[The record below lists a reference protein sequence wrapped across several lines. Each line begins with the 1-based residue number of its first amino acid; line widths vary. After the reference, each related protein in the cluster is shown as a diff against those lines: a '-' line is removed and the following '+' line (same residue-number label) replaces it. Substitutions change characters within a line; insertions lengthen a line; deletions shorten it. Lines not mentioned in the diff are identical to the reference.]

1 MLLKEGDKILVAH
14 RRLYERD
21 EARYFVGRVEGYEA
35 GVIRATGHTFVREQ
49 MCGRVIEKAEKRTKL
64 LSVASGTL
72 LIYILPEPVALERMR
87 FVSELG
93 RLVLTDGNGF
103 TMNLAEV
110 PQGGR
115 W

>member
-1 MLLKEGDKILVAH
+1 MLLKEGDKVLVAH
-14 RRLYERD
+14 RRLFEKD
-21 EARYFVGRVEGYEA
+21 EARYFIGRVEGYEA
-35 GVIRATGHTFVREQ
+35 GVIRASGHSFVREQ
-49 MCGRVIEKAEKRTKL
+49 MGHRAIEKAEKRTKL
-64 LSVASGTL
+64 LSVAAGTL
-72 LIYILPEPVALERMR
+72 LIYILPEQVSLGRVR

-93 RLVLTDGNGF
+93 RLVVTNGNGF